1 MFRYGVL
8 SIPVAA
14 LISSPYPGYA
24 LCAVPPA
31 ALLEKAEVDTIT
43 KVSQQAEPAY
53 LKIGRE
59 NREGGNKTSLSSPYS
74 YRFPLSSPPLSSCD
88 QANLNPKAPEELEGG
103 SSVAP
108 SGKQSPVRDAS
119 PQENRFLQ
127 PVPEPLPPQPPES
140 QPVIPTSTP
149 EPSTTSPEIEQL
161 EVKIPV
167 RKIEVIGSTVFSP
180 KEFKPITQPLEG
192 RSVTLEELRGVTKAI
207 TQLYLDSGYIT
218 SRAVLADQKITDD
231 IVRIQVIEGRL
242 EEIQIEGT
250 RRLNPNYIR
259 QRLRLGGTTPLRV
272 NQLEDQLRLLKADPL
287 FENVEASLRTG
298 KEIGQ
303 SILVVRVKEANPFY
317 GNLSVDNYS
326 PPSVGSERLVGVL
339 GYRNLIGIGD
349 EIAGSYYRSTT
360 GGSNVLDLSYR
371 VPFNPMNGTVQ
382 LRTVIDRNKITQE
395 PFKELDIEGES
406 NLYEISVRQPLIRTP
421 RQEFALSLGFTYKDG
436 QTFLFNNIPFAFGIG
451 PDKDGVSRTSVFRF
465 GQDYVRR
472 DTQGA
477 WALRSLFSL
486 GTGLF
491 DATINESPI
500 PDSRFFSWLSQI
512 QRVQRLGNDNLLIV
526 QGDLQLTPNSLLP
539 SEQFVIGGG
548 QSLRG
553 YRQNVRSGDNGF
565 RFSVENRITLE
576 RDEAGVSTFQLAPF
590 IDLGAVWN
598 HADNPNKLPNQ
609 TFLASAGLGLLWEPL
624 PRLFLRVD
632 YAVPFIDLDDRGTN
646 AQDDG
651 FYFSVNYQL

>member
-1 MFRYGVL
+1 MFRYGIL

-14 LISSPYPGYA
+14 LISSVCPANA
-24 LCAVPPA
+24 LCAVPAA
-31 ALLEKAEVDTIT
+31 ALPQKAEADQKKQEEQGEKEKQLSLERFQVLT
-43 KVSQQAEPAY
+43 KA
-53 LKIGRE
+53 L
-59 NREGGNKTSLSSPYS
+59 
-74 YRFPLSSPPLSSCD
+74 
-88 QANLNPKAPEELEGG
+88 EELEGR
-103 SSVAP
+103 SSVEA
-108 SGKQSPVRDAS
+108 SGKQNTERNAS

-127 PVPEPLPPQPPES
+127 PIPDSLPPQPTES
-140 QPVIPTSTP
+140 QPVIPSQKP
-149 EPSTTSPEIEQL
+149 EPSPTSPEIEQP

-167 RKIEVIGSTVFSP
+167 RQIEVIGSTVFGP
-180 KEFKPITQPLEG
+180 KELNPITQPLEG
-192 RSVTLEELRGVTKAI
+192 RSVTLEELKGVTKAI

-259 QRLRLGGTTPLRV
+259 QRVRLGATTPLRV

-287 FENVEASLRTG
+287 FENVDASLRTG

-303 SILVVRVKEANPFY
+303 SILVVRVKEANPFF
-317 GNLSVDNYS
+317 GNLRIDNYS
-326 PPSVGSERLVGVL
+326 PPSVGSERFGGVL

-349 EIAGSYYRSTT
+349 EIAGAYYRSTT

-371 VPFNPMNGTVQ
+371 VPFNSMNGTVQ
-382 LRTVIDRNKITQE
+382 LRTVLDRNKITQE
-395 PFKELDIEGES
+395 EFKELDIEGES

-436 QTFLFNNIPFAFGIG
+436 QTFLFNDIPFPFGIG
-451 PDKDGVSRTSVFRF
+451 PDADGVSRTSVFRF

-472 DTQGA
+472 DRQGA
-477 WALRSLFSL
+477 WALRSQFSV

-500 PDSRFFSWLSQI
+500 PDSRFFSWLSQA
-512 QRVQRLGNDNLLIV
+512 QRVQRLGNDHLLIV

-539 SEQFVIGGG
+539 SEQFVVGGG

-576 RDEAGVSTFQLAPF
+576 RDEAGISTFQLAPF

-624 PRLFLRVD
+624 PRLFLRLD
-632 YAVPFIDLDDRGTN
+632 YAVPFIDLDDRGDN
-646 AQDDG
+646 AQDEG
-651 FYFSVNYQL
+651 FFFSVNYEL

>member
-14 LISSPYPGYA
+14 LISSLDPGYA
-24 LCAVPPA
+24 LCAFPPVV
-31 ALLEKAEVDTIT
+31 LPEKAEADATT
-43 KVSQQAEPAY
+43 QVSQQPD
-53 LKIGRE
+53 L
-59 NREGGNKTSLSSPYS
+59 NRE
-74 YRFPLSSPPLSSCD
+74 
-88 QANLNPKAPEELEGG
+88 APEELKGLRSLVE
-103 SSVAP
+103 P
-108 SGKQSPVRDAS
+108 SGKQSIDRNVS
-119 PQENRFLQ
+119 PENRFLQ
-127 PVPEPLPPQPPES
+127 SVPESLPPKPTQS
-140 QPVIPTSTP
+140 QPIIPTSTP
-149 EPSTTSPEIEQL
+149 EPSPTSPEIEQPD
-161 EVKIPV
+161 VKIPV
-167 RKIEVIGSTVFSP
+167 RKIEVIGSTVFGP
-180 KEFKPITQPLEG
+180 KELNPITQPLEG

-218 SRAVLADQKITDD
+218 SRAVLADQKITDE

-259 QRLRLGGTTPLRV
+259 QRVRLGATTPLRADK
-272 NQLEDQLRLLKADPL
+272 LEDQLRLLKADPL
-287 FENVEASLRTG
+287 FENVEASLRSG
-298 KEIGQ
+298 KEIGH

-326 PPSVGSERLVGVL
+326 PPSVGSERFGGGL

-349 EIAGSYYRSTT
+349 ELSGSYYRSTT
-360 GGSNVLDLSYR
+360 GGSSVLDLSYR
-371 VPFNPMNGTVQ
+371 VPFNPMNGTLQ
-382 LRTVIDRNKITQE
+382 FHTYLDRNKITQE
-395 PFKELDIEGES
+395 PFKELDIKGES

-421 RQEFALSLGFTYKDG
+421 REELALSLGFTYKDG
-436 QTFLFNNIPFAFGIG
+436 QTFLFNNTPYPFGIG
-451 PDKDGVSRTSVFRF
+451 PDKNGVSRTSVFRF
-465 GQDYVRR
+465 GQDYIRR
-472 DTQGA
+472 DLQGA
-477 WALRSLFSL
+477 WALRSQFSV

-491 DATINESPI
+491 DATINQSPI

-512 QRVQRLGNDNLLIV
+512 QRVQRLGNDHLLIV

-590 IDLGAVWN
+590 LALGTVWN
-598 HADNPNKLPNQ
+598 HSDNPNKLPNQ
-609 TFLASAGLGLLWEPL
+609 TFLASAGLGLLWEAL
-624 PRLFLRVD
+624 PRLFLRLD
-632 YAVPFIDLDDRGTN
+632 YAIPFIDLGDRGTN

-651 FYFSVNYQL
+651 FYFSVNYELY